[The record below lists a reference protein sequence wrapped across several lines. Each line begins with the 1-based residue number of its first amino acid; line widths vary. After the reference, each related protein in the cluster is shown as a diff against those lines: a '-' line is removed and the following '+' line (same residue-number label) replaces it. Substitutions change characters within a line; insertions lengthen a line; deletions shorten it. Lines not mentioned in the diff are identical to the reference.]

1 MAEKNLSE
9 IPRGVREKYDRGME
23 AYHKENLDY
32 AIALFQSALEEEPGF
47 FECREALRAAQ
58 FRRKGGGPRHL
69 FKRLL
74 SQASPSLAKAQFA
87 SRTNPVDALRYAEQV
102 LSEDPGSR
110 AAHEVLARSAMAVG
124 FAKTAVLSLE
134 IILKQTPGDRGISI
148 KLAEALVATGQGAR
162 ADKIYADLL
171 AANPGDIEVA
181 QAYKNLGAVRTL
193 KDKGYAAI
201 AEGRGNY
208 RDALR
213 DPSEAASLENAS
225 RVGGPDE
232 SVDQALADGAARVA
246 REPDNQKLARSLAEL
261 HVRKGEIEKALT
273 LYLKIG
279 AAEGH
284 SDPELEKV
292 ISQLRLGLIDRRLSE
307 LDPSSP
313 DYPEQRAAI
322 ERERESFALEECQAR
337 ARKYPTD
344 PAVRFELGRL
354 YFERGHWSKAIE
366 ELQRAQAH
374 PQYRI
379 SALGLLAKC
388 FSRRGILD
396 LAIRALQNAIKEKPV
411 LDAEK
416 KDLIY
421 ELALT
426 YEKAGRAEDAVE
438 QFKVIYES
446 DIGYRD
452 VATRVDAFYDSQSR
466 A

>member
-9 IPRGVREKYDRGME
+9 IPRSVREKFDRGMA

-58 FRRKGGGPRHL
+58 FRRKGGGPRHV

-74 SQASPSLAKAQFA
+74 SQASPALAKAQFA
-87 SRTNPVDALRYAEQV
+87 ARTNPVDALRYAEQV
-102 LSEDPGSR
+102 LSDDPGNR
-110 AAHEVLARSAMAVG
+110 AAHEVVARSAMAVG

-134 IILKQTPGDRGISI
+134 IVLKQAPGDRGISI
-148 KLAEALVATGQGAR
+148 KLAEALVATGQTAR

-208 RDALR
+208 REALR

-225 RVGGPDE
+225 RVAGPEE
-232 SVDQALADGAARVA
+232 SVDQALVDCAARVA
-246 REPDNQKLARSLAEL
+246 REPDNQKLVRSLADL
-261 HVRKGEIEKALT
+261 HVRKGEIEKALD
-273 LYLKIG
+273 LYQQIA

-284 SDPELEKV
+284 ADPELEKS
-292 ISQLRLGLIDRRLSE
+292 ISQLRLRLIDQRLGA
-307 LDPSSP
+307 LDASAPNYP
-313 DYPEQRAAI
+313 DQRAAI
-322 ERERESFALEECQAR
+322 ERERESFALEDCLAR
-337 ARKYPTD
+337 VRKYPTE
-344 PAVRFELGRL
+344 PAIRFELGRL
-354 YFERGHWSKAIE
+354 YFERGQWSKAIE
-366 ELQRAQAH
+366 ELQRAQTH
-374 PQYRI
+374 PGLRI

-388 FSRRGILD
+388 FARRGILD
-396 LAIRALQNAIKEKPV
+396 LAIRTLQNAIKEKPV

-421 ELALT
+421 ELALMF
-426 YEKAGRAEDAVE
+426 EKAGRAEDSVE
-438 QFKVIYES
+438 QFKIIYES
-446 DIGYRD
+446 DIGFRD
-452 VATRVDAFYDSQSR
+452 VAARVDAFYDSQNR